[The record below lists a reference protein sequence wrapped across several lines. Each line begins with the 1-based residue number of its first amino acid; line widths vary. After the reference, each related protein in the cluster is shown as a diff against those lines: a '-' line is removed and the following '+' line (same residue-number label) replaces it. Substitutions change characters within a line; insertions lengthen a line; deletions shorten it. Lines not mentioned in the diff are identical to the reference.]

1 MNLNG
6 FNYDCKATQKQ
17 YNNLKPVSNA
27 NHDCKLSSNDGNH
40 FKVGGNCTAYH
51 TNYNLN
57 EITPLVSD
65 SADSPSKLKPT
76 GTIGSKDL
84 SDYDWNVPGPFVVNV
99 KDNNNNDVPGA
110 LIIRSWGW
118 ESPDGFN
125 IPKGFVHIYNEDNE
139 MIPLQDGKAIED
151 GSRLFMFFPFDSRK
165 FTISAPTELIFAK
178 VSQSKELN
186 IHVSDVS
193 EYLRTSALNSILC
206 PKDRVEATTTLAPFS
221 HITDSEHGSL
231 RVRTHGETK
240 GLNSTQFVEVVAI
253 FIFIKMLI
261 DGLKYG
267 YKKCKSADV
276 RQRPHI
282 ELHQLGE
289 VQPGTSDQGNNIV

>member
-1 MNLNG
+1 MIAQQL
-6 FNYDCKATQKQ
+6 KK
-17 YNNLKPVSNA
+17 YNNVNPVIHA
-27 NHDCKLSSNDGNH
+27 NHDCKFSSNDGKH
-40 FKVGGNCTAYH
+40 FKVVRENCTAYH
-51 TNYNLN
+51 NNYDLD

-65 SADSPSKLKPT
+65 STDSPSKLKPI
-76 GTIGSKDL
+76 GTIPTHGGSKDL
-84 SDYDWNVPGPFVVNV
+84 TGYDWNVPGPFVVNV
-99 KDNNNNDVPGA
+99 KDNNNKDVPGA
-110 LIIRSWGW
+110 LIIRSYGSG
-118 ESPDGFN
+118 SPNGFD
-125 IPKGFVHIYNEDNE
+125 IPKGLVHIHNENNE

-151 GSRLFMFFPFDSRK
+151 GSRLFMFFPFNSHK
-165 FTISAPTELIFAK
+165 VTISAPTEMIFGK
-178 VSQSKELN
+178 VSQSEELTM
-186 IHVSDVS
+186 HVSNVS

-206 PKDRVEATTTLAPFS
+206 PRDRVDATTTSAPFTQ
-221 HITDSEHGSL
+221 ITDSEHGSL

-282 ELHQLGE
+282 ELQ
-289 VQPGTSDQGNNIV
+289 QPGTSDQGNSNV